1 MDGLGEAD
9 AVIVSVV
16 DRVEELH
23 EDVAEDVEL
32 FEALLVDSEWLDNVA
47 TTATLLI
54 RLVNL
59 SSDPVV

>member
-9 AVIVSVV
+9 SVIVSVV

-32 FEALLVDSEWLDNVA
+32 FEARLVDSEWLDNVA

-54 RLVNL
+54 CLVNL
-59 SSDPVV
+59 SSHPVV